1 MNNIAKKITAAA
13 MAFTLL
19 GAGGSIANAVKPA
32 ASNTITASAAV
43 YGQRYTV
50 KANPYLNV
58 RSGPSTNSSII
69 GKRYNNST
77 VYVYGFYK
85 GWACIATDGSAWV
98 CASYIY

>member
-1 MNNIAKKITAAA
+1 MKNIVKKITAAA

-19 GAGGSIANAVKPA
+19 GAGSSVAKAVKPE
-32 ASNTITASAAV
+32 ASGTITASAAV

-50 KANPYLNV
+50 IANPYLNV

-69 GKRYNNST
+69 GRRSNYST

-85 GWACIATDGSAWV
+85 GWACISTDGSAWV